1 MVDSTITPAWMLAVT
16 RRISL
21 RSPSAISQW
30 ICQSGD
36 LSDLLGLSQP
46 QTHEIVE
53 STI

>member
-1 MVDSTITPAWMLAVT
+1 MIAPTITPAWMLADT

-21 RSPSAISQW
+21 RSPSAISRW

-36 LSDLLGLSQP
+36 LNDLLGLSQP

-53 STI
+53 ATI

>member
-1 MVDSTITPAWMLAVT
+1 MVDSTTTPAWMLADT

-21 RSPSAISQW
+21 RSPSAISQR